1 QFRGR
6 DGDLL
11 IGARG
16 AIIQSECRIDQQD
29 VEPEET
35 EDWPSARQQKHYSG
49 GKANAAEREHDQKK
63 SAATQRSVWRE
74 HRRKDGS
81 LMGTIFVGIQGA
93 QYRGAM
99 ARKTTPARRKKSRP
113 RKRAAVRSPRKQ
125 AAADSVAA
133 KGGLPQWT
141 TGEIEEAFRR
151 FHAA

>member
-1 QFRGR
+1 MRVHAALQSHPQRVEIPFPHMTARAHLAHYQFRGR

-81 LMGTIFVGIQGA
+81 LMGRIVVGIHGA

-99 ARKTTPARRKKSRP
+99 ARKTTPARRK
-113 RKRAAVRSPRKQ
+113 
-125 AAADSVAA
+125 
-133 KGGLPQWT
+133 
-141 TGEIEEAFRR
+141 
-151 FHAA
+151 